1 MKKIMLYVLM
11 FALTIASGF
20 NSAIPAP
27 QNPEVKIKE
36 MSPFPYCSIQHKG
49 PYSDMEQVITELM
62 NLMQNQNIIR
72 PDR

>member
-20 NSAIPAP
+20 NSAVKTP

-36 MSPFPYCSIQHKG
+36 MSP
-49 PYSDMEQVITELM
+49 MEEFTEEEDT
-62 NLMQNQNIIR
+62 QAKSKH
-72 PDR
+72 